1 MSNKCELTISRGK
14 PEMRALLFSTVFYLA
29 GIAGILYLRPSLMF
43 QPDGRWKEFGL
54 RAGEETTPFPF
65 WAFCLL
71 WAIVSY
77 GLAHLLFREGPVDIP
92 SATRTLAATVP
103 PASYS
108 LMSPLTASL
117 SPEDALEPLG
127 PAPAAPAAPKSKR
140 RVAAA
145 AEALAAA
152 NAKPGYYRLNE
163 TATRRN
169 GVPRYIYV
177 GPEFPGDEATAAG
190 GGASDMED

>member
-1 MSNKCELTISRGK
+1 MSHKWELTISRGK

-43 QPDGRWKEFGL
+43 QPDGRWKEFGV

-65 WAFCLL
+65 WGFCLL

-77 GLAHLLFREGPVDIP
+77 GLAHLLFREGAVDVP

-108 LMSPLTASL
+108 LMTPLTASL

-127 PAPAAPAAPKSKR
+127 PAPTPAPSTKSKKR
-140 RVAAA
+140 AAA
-145 AEALAAA
+145 SEALGP

-163 TATRRN
+163 AATRRN

-177 GPEFPGDEATAAG
+177 GPELPEG
-190 GGASDMED
+190 GTDSELDV